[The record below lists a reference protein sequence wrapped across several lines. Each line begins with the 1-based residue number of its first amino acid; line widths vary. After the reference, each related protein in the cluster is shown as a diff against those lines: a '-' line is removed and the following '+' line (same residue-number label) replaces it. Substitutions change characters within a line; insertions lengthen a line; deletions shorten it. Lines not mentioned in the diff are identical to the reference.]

1 VRARAIFVGGT
12 ASHVGKS
19 WMSTAICRHLRD
31 RGFRVAPFKAQNMSN
46 NSFPCSNGGEIGR
59 AQVAQAEACG
69 LDPEPDMN
77 PVLLKPNSN
86 MGSQIIVNGKV
97 WKSLSSRD
105 YFAQS
110 SFLRQ
115 TALDAYDRLSKRFE
129 YIVIEG
135 AGSIAEL
142 NLKQRDYVNLSMA
155 KAAEARAL
163 LVADI
168 ERGGVFAAILGTL
181 DLLEPEERALVRGF
195 AVNRFRGDPALF
207 ADGVKILEARSG
219 CACLGVF
226 PRVDDIPLQEED
238 SVALDENVGV
248 SSCAIAIIRLPQI
261 SNFTDFR
268 LLRANWISHPVERE
282 FEWIIVPGAKNTIG
296 ALEWMRS
303 RGLDRWILAQHARGA
318 KVLGVCGGFQM
329 LGESIEDPH
338 AMEHSTPRTVAG
350 LGLLP
355 ARTVLQPQKVV
366 RVVRAEVGGVYGG
379 AYEIHLGE
387 TSCDLPPFAKL
398 DDGVDGAI
406 IKRTFGTYLHGVFE
420 NFALASAFFGCGNVL
435 DETAQPYYRLA
446 AWFEQNADRKLF
458 EEQFL

>member
-1 VRARAIFVGGT
+1 
-12 ASHVGKS
+12 
-19 WMSTAICRHLRD
+19 MSTAICRHLRN
-31 RGFRVAPFKAQNMSN
+31 RGLRVAPFKAQNMSN

-105 YFAQS
+105 YFAQNAV
-110 SFLRQ
+110 LRRA
-115 TALDAYDRLSKRFE
+115 ALDAYERLSKRFD
-129 YIVIEG
+129 YVVIEG

-168 ERGGVFAAILGTL
+168 DRGGVFAAILGTL
-181 DLLEPEERALVRGF
+181 DLLDAEERALVRAF
-195 AVNRFRGDPALF
+195 AVNRFRGDPSLF
-207 ADGVKILEARSG
+207 VDGVKILEERSG
-219 CACLGVF
+219 CASLGVF

-238 SVALDENVGV
+238 SVALDENP
-248 SSCAIAIIRLPQI
+248 SNAAAASIAIVQLPQI

-268 LLRANWISHPVERE
+268 LLRANWVSHPVGRD
-282 FEWIIVPGAKNTIG
+282 FEWIILPGAKNTIG
-296 ALEWMRS
+296 ALEWLRA
-303 RGLDRWILAQHARGA
+303 RGLDRWILEQHERGA
-318 KVLGVCGGFQM
+318 KILGVCGGFQM

-338 AMEHSTPRTVAG
+338 AMEHSMPRTVAG

-355 ARTVLQPQKVV
+355 ARTVLQPEKVV

-398 DDGVDGAI
+398 DDGFDGAI
-406 IKRTFGTYLHGVFE
+406 LKRTFGTYLHGVFE
-420 NFALASAFFGCGNVL
+420 NSALASAFFGVGNVRSV
-435 DETAQPYYRLA
+435 DAQPYDRLA
-446 AWFEQNADRKLF
+446 EWFEQNADRKLF